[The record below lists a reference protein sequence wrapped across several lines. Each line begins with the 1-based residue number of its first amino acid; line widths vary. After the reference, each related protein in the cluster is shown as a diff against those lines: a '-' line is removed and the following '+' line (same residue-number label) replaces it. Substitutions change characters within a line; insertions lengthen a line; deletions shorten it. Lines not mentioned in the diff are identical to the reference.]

1 MNTNL
6 LRTATLVRSTLAAV
20 ACAAVVAACGSVHAG
35 AGSSAPGTKISHAK
49 VHLTI
54 SVKSGPNATPRTWTL
69 TCKPTGATGAG
80 HPDAAAAC
88 AQLLKAKEPFA
99 TTKPHQECPMIVA
112 GKQTAT
118 VTGTFLGKH
127 IDTKFDQ
134 IGCGVLRWNKVGQ
147 IFH

>member
-6 LRTATLVRSTLAAV
+6 LRTATWVRSTLVAA

-35 AGSSAPGTKISHAK
+35 DGGSAPGTKVSHAK

-54 SVKSGPNATPRTWTL
+54 SVKSGPGAKARTWTL
-69 TCKPTGATGAG
+69 NCKPTGATGAG
-80 HPDAAAAC
+80 HPDAASAC
-88 AQLLKAKEPFA
+88 AQLLKVKDPFA
-99 TTKPHQECPMIVA
+99 KTKAHQECPMIVT

-127 IDTKFDQ
+127 IDTTFNQ
-134 IGCGVLRWNKVGQ
+134 IGCGVLRWNKIGQ

>member
-6 LRTATLVRSTLAAV
+6 LRTATWARSILAAG

-35 AGSSAPGTKISHAK
+35 AGGSAPGTKVSHAK

-54 SVKSGPNATPRTWTL
+54 SLKSGPDTKARTWTL
-69 TCKPTGATGAG
+69 TCEPTSATGAA

-88 AQLLKAKEPFA
+88 AQLLKAKDPFA
-99 TTKPHQECPMIVA
+99 GTRAHVECPMIVA

-127 IDTKFDQ
+127 ISTTFNQ
-134 IGCGVLRWNKVGQ
+134 IGCGVERWNKVGQ

>member
-6 LRTATLVRSTLAAV
+6 LRTATLVRSALAAV

-69 TCKPTGATGAG
+69 TCQPTSATGAG

-88 AQLLKAKEPFA
+88 AQLLKAKSPFA
-99 TTKPHQECPMIVA
+99 TIKPHQMCPMIVT

-118 VTGTFLGKH
+118 VTGTFMGKH
-127 IDTKFDQ
+127 INAKFNQ
-134 IGCGVLRWNKVGQ
+134 IGCGVLRWNKLGQ

>member
-1 MNTNL
+1 MNINL
-6 LRTATLVRSTLAAV
+6 LRTATWARSTLAAA
-20 ACAAVVAACGSVHAG
+20 ACAAVVAACGSVHVG
-35 AGSSAPGTKISHAK
+35 AGSSAPGTKVSHAK

-80 HPDAAAAC
+80 HPDAVAAC
-88 AQLLKAKEPFA
+88 AQLLKVKDPFA
-99 TTKPHQECPMIVA
+99 ETKAHQECPMIVA